1 MKLKLAFSPCPNDT
15 FIFDAMV
22 NNKVDTEGLSFDL
35 KIVDVESLNKE
46 IINQEVDITKLS
58 FHAYAYVADK
68 YLILDSGSALGNN
81 NGPVMVSK
89 YKIYPDELNSMKI
102 AIPGKYTTANLILSI
117 AFPKATDKV
126 ESLFSDVEEMVLR
139 GDADA
144 GLLIHE
150 KRFTYAARGLRKV
163 IDLGEW
169 WEKKTQLS
177 TPLGGIAIN
186 RNISEEVQRKVNRV
200 LQRSIEYA
208 IANPLSAVPFIKTH
222 SQIKDE
228 DIIFRHIEL
237 FVNDYTVKLGEDGK
251 DSIRQLFELGAQN
264 KIIPAITQE
273 IFLKP
278 IKEETNQEL

>member
-22 NNKVDTEGLSFDL
+22 NNKIDTEGLSFDL
-35 KIVDVESLNKE
+35 KIVDVEALNNE
-46 IINQEVDITKLS
+46 IINKEVDITKLS
-58 FHAYAYVADK
+58 FHAFAHVADK
-68 YLILDSGSALGNN
+68 YLILDSGSALGTN

-89 YKIYPDELNSMKI
+89 YKIYPDELNSLKI
-102 AIPGKYTTANLILSI
+102 AIPGKFTTANLILSI

-126 ESLFSDVEEMVLR
+126 EAIFSDVEEMVLN
-139 GDADA
+139 GDVDA

-150 KRFTYAARGLRKV
+150 KRFTYANKGLRKV

-186 RNISEEVQRKVNRV
+186 RDISEEVQRKVNRV

-208 IANPLSAVPFIKTH
+208 IANPLSALAFIKNYA
-222 SQIKDE
+222 QIKDE

-237 FVNDYTVKLGEDGK
+237 FVNEYTVNLGQDGK
-251 DSIRQLFELGAQN
+251 DSIRELLDMGAKCN
-264 KIIPAITQE
+264 IIPPITQD

-278 IKEETNQEL
+278 LKEENNQEL